1 MFMPKLSGKEIMEMG
16 YINTGIQLSMS
27 LFRNHA
33 ATETVIIYILRIRT
47 TITFKKSIAVNETD

>member
-16 YINTGIQLSMS
+16 YINGIQLSMS

-33 ATETVIIYILRIRT
+33 ATETAIIYTQNPNNHHIQ
-47 TITFKKSIAVNETD
+47 KVNSGQRN